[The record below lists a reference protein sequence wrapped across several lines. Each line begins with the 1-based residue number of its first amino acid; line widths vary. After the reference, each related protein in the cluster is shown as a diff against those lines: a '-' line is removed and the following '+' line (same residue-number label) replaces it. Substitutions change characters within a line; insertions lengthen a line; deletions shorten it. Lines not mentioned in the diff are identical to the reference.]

1 MVEQVILAGLAGAAT
16 WTFLEYVIHRWLG
29 HDVRLRPNPF
39 AMEHIRHHSQGD
51 YFAPTWKKVV
61 ITAIVG
67 AVLTPIAIKVTNPVV
82 GPSYVAGLLLFYTAY
97 EVVHRRMHTH
107 AGIGSYGRWLR
118 RHHFYHH
125 FVNPDMNHGIIS
137 PVWDIVFRTYRPVG
151 TIDVP
156 HKMRMSWLVDPK
168 TGNVIDDYAG
178 TFQLRQPQ
186 G

>member
-1 MVEQVILAGLAGAAT
+1 L
-16 WTFLEYVIHRWLG
+16 HRVLPLSK
-29 HDVRLRPNPF
+29 V
-39 AMEHIRHHSQGD
+39 
-51 YFAPTWKKVV
+51 APTWKKVV

-67 AVLTPIAIKVTNPVV
+67 AVLTPIAIKVTNPIV